1 MAAPSTR
8 DVNLVTAYPKS
19 GITFLSHLLFRALF
33 ERPDDWSNLHKDY
46 IIDIHQHP
54 DRFTIGEG
62 GPFYVKS
69 HFAFGPVLPLRARAR
84 RAILL
89 VRDPI
94 DVMMSAW
101 DYKHL
106 TGEGNLHLL
115 SEAVRAPLFRQF
127 VADWISS
134 GGQAYPI
141 NGPAVGGT
149 TSLPGSISR
158 KFRSSSHATRRSG
171 LVRPKNSGELRISSI
186 DPSLRRG
193 WLSLWNSAVSKI
205 CGGTKNAP

>member
-106 TGEGNLHLL
+106 TGEGNLH
-115 SEAVRAPLFRQF
+115 
-127 VADWISS
+127 
-134 GGQAYPI
+134 
-141 NGPAVGGT
+141 
-149 TSLPGSISR
+149 
-158 KFRSSSHATRRSG
+158 
-171 LVRPKNSGELRISSI
+171 
-186 DPSLRRG
+186 
-193 WLSLWNSAVSKI
+193 
-205 CGGTKNAP
+205 